1 MQRPGI
7 EPGSKPWEGLRIPL
21 SHRCLLVIFL
31 LIRFFNALFTR
42 AVKYLQIVFVFMTSS
57 YHPFVKPGVLEVFSG
72 PMKSG
77 KSLALLH
84 RVEKLKYMK
93 GEKFLVFKPK
103 LDTRDL
109 VVRSRFG
116 SLSHDCIFVNEHIPE
131 EIFSHV
137 ESDTTL
143 VAIDEVHFF
152 GSKIVPVILELLKQ
166 NKNVIAAGLDTDF
179 RGEPFGSLPVLLS
192 LADEVYK
199 LNGICDFPDCRAP
212 ASRTQRLV
220 NGVPADYY
228 SLIILVGDE
237 KEGYQCRCLA
247 HHEVPNAPVF
257 SFDIFPKVVQKKL
270 E

>member
-1 MQRPGI
+1 MP
-7 EPGSKPWEGLRIPL
+7 
-21 SHRCLLVIFL
+21 
-31 LIRFFNALFTR
+31 A
-42 AVKYLQIVFVFMTSS
+42 S

-109 VVRSRFG
+109 VMRSRFG
-116 SLSHDCIFVNEHIPE
+116 SLSHECVFVNEHVPE

-137 ESDTTL
+137 ESDTSL
-143 VAIDEVHFF
+143 VAIDEIHFF
-152 GSKIVPVILELLKQ
+152 GSKIVPVVLELLKQ
-166 NKNVIAAGLDTDF
+166 NKNVVVAGLDTDF
-179 RGEPFGSLPVLLS
+179 RGEPFGSMPVLLS
-192 LADEVYK
+192 LADEVTK
-199 LNGICDFPDCRAP
+199 LNGICDYPNCRAP

-220 NGVPADYY
+220 NGLPADYH
-228 SLIILVGDE
+228 SPIILVGDVN
-237 KEGYQCRCLA
+237 EGYQCRCLQ
-247 HHEVPNAPVF
+247 HHEVPNAP
-257 SFDIFPKVVQKKL
+257 SIIFNEIQQVIQKTL